1 VAFWPGG
8 DLAGGEAIGRLGDTR
23 SPTEAAVAQV
33 FREEAGRLTAA
44 MVRVLGNF
52 DIAEEVVQD
61 SIVAAL
67 ERWPDQGIPD
77 SPGGWLMT
85 TARRKAI
92 DLLRRDRRYAE
103 KLVLLER
110 SMPPAEASEADD
122 RLRLIFTCC
131 HPALAPEAQ
140 VALTLR
146 AVAGFTTQEIAA
158 AFLVSEPTMAQR
170 IVRAKR
176 KIVAANIPYR
186 VPEADELPA
195 RLEAVLAVLYLM
207 FNEGYLSRGTA
218 AGMRRDLAEDSLWL
232 TSLLDRLLPNQP
244 EVLGLYALMKLNLA
258 RSAARF
264 DAAGGMVLLADQ
276 DRSLWDRDAVADG
289 VRSLDTAALLRRPG
303 PYQLQ
308 AAIAAVH
315 AEARSWEAT
324 DWEQVVA
331 LYDALLRFADTPVVR
346 LNRAVALS
354 HVRGPQA
361 ALGEVNDLAIALGGY
376 HLFHATRAE
385 LLEEVGEPGLAREA
399 RTRALE
405 LCQNPAERAI
415 LLRKLGN

>member
-1 VAFWPGG
+1 VDRPRTG
-8 DLAGGEAIGRLGDTR
+8 
-23 SPTEAAVAQV
+23 TEAAVAAV

-44 MVRVLGNF
+44 MVRILGNF

-61 SIVAAL
+61 SLVAAL
-67 ERWPDQGIPD
+67 ERWPEQGTPD
-77 SPGGWLMT
+77 NPGAWLMT

-103 KLVLLER
+103 KVALLER
-110 SMPPAEASEADD
+110 SALPADPAEVDD

-186 VPEADELPA
+186 VPDAAELPA
-195 RLEAVLAVLYLM
+195 RVEAVLAVLYLM
-207 FNEGYLSRGTA
+207 FNEGYLSRGPA
-218 AGMRRDLAEDSLWL
+218 PGMRRDLADDALWL
-232 TSLLDRLLPNQP
+232 TTLLDRLLPNQP
-244 EVLGLYALMKLNLA
+244 EVLGLIALMKLNLA

-264 DAAGGMVLLADQ
+264 DEGGGLVLLADQ
-276 DRSLWDRDAVADG
+276 DRSLWDRDVIAEG
-289 VRSLDTAALLRRPG
+289 VRALETAALLRRPG

-308 AAIAAVH
+308 AAVAAVH

-324 DWEQVVA
+324 DWPQVLA
-331 LYDALLRFADTPVVR
+331 LYDALLRWIDSPVVR

-354 HVRGPQA
+354 RVRGAEA
-361 ALGEVNDLAIALGGY
+361 ALGEVNDLAISLGGY

-385 LLEEVGEPGLAREA
+385 LLDELGESALAREA
-399 RTRALE
+399 RQRALE
-405 LCQNPAERAI
+405 LCQNPAERAL
-415 LLRKLGN
+415 LLRKLSG

>member
-1 VAFWPGG
+1 MR
-8 DLAGGEAIGRLGDTR
+8 I
-23 SPTEAAVAQV
+23 
-33 FREEAGRLTAA
+33 
-44 MVRVLGNF
+44 LGNF

-61 SIVAAL
+61 SLVTAL
-67 ERWPDQGIPD
+67 ERWPAQGIPD
-77 SPGGWLMT
+77 NPGAWLMT
-85 TARRKAI
+85 TARRRAI

-103 KLVLLER
+103 KVLILER
-110 SMPPAEASEADD
+110 SSVAGEPVEADD

-131 HPALAPEAQ
+131 HPALPQEAQ

-158 AFLVSEPTMAQR
+158 AFLVSEPAMAQR

-186 VPEADELPA
+186 VPEGAELPA

-207 FNEGYLSRGTA
+207 FNEGYLSRGPG
-218 AGMRRDLAEDSLWL
+218 AGMRRDLADDALWL
-232 TSLLDRLLPNQP
+232 TRLLDRLLPNQA
-244 EVLGLYALMKLNLA
+244 EVLGLLALMKLHLA

-264 DAAGGMVLLADQ
+264 DAAGEMVLLPDQ
-276 DRSLWDRDAVADG
+276 DRSRWDQEAIAEG
-289 VRSLDTAALLRRPG
+289 VRTLDTAALLRRPG

-315 AEARSWEAT
+315 AEAPSWETT
-324 DWEQVVA
+324 DWEQVVT
-331 LYDALLRFADTPVVR
+331 LYDALLRSANSPVVR

-354 HVRGPQA
+354 HVRGAQV
-361 ALGEVNDLAIALGGY
+361 ALGEVNDLALALGDY

-385 LLEEVGEPGLAREA
+385 LLDELGEAALATEA
-399 RTRALE
+399 RRRALE
-405 LCQNPAERAI
+405 LCQNPAERAL
-415 LLRKLGN
+415 LLRKLGH

>member
-1 VAFWPGG
+1 
-8 DLAGGEAIGRLGDTR
+8 
-23 SPTEAAVAQV
+23 
-33 FREEAGRLTAA
+33 
-44 MVRVLGNF
+44 VRILDNF

-61 SIVAAL
+61 SLVTAL
-67 ERWPDQGIPD
+67 ERWPEQGIPD
-77 SPGGWLMT
+77 NPGAWLMT
-85 TARRKAI
+85 TARRRAI

-103 KLVLLER
+103 KVALLER
-110 SMPPAEASEADD
+110 SIVPGDRAEADD

-131 HPALAPEAQ
+131 HPALPQEAQ

-158 AFLVSEPTMAQR
+158 AFLVNEPTMAQR

-186 VPEADELPA
+186 VPEGAELPA

-207 FNEGYLSRGTA
+207 FNEGYLSRGPA
-218 AGMRRDLAEDSLWL
+218 AGMRRDLAEDALWL
-232 TSLLDRLLPNQP
+232 TSLVDRLLPNQA
-244 EVLGLYALMKLNLA
+244 EVLGLLALMKLNLA

-264 DAAGGMVLLADQ
+264 DAAGEMVLLPDQ
-276 DRSLWDRDAVADG
+276 DRSRWDRDAIAEG
-289 VRSLDTAALLRRPG
+289 VRTLDTAALLRRPG

-315 AEARSWEAT
+315 AEASSWEAT
-324 DWEQVVA
+324 DWAQVVA
-331 LYDALLRFADTPVVR
+331 LYDALLRGADTPVVR

-354 HVRGPQA
+354 HVRGA
-361 ALGEVNDLAIALGGY
+361 EEALGEVNDLAIALGDY

-385 LLEEVGEPGLAREA
+385 LLDELGEAALAREA
-399 RTRALE
+399 RRRALE
-405 LCQNPAERAI
+405 LCQNPAERAL
-415 LLRKLGN
+415 LLRKLGD